1 MKFVCGYQ
9 FVLIFAIGDGRPL
22 DKVQYRQSINIQ
34 KLVAM
39 IRIYCK
45 NNGVTKEFESGLTL
59 KEIYDGM
66 ELDMPHGVIAA
77 KVNNVTEGLA
87 KRIYRHKDVEF
98 LDITSNDGM
107 RMYVR
112 SLLFIFMKAMN
123 EMFPG
128 ETVRFENAIS
138 KGYYCRMDRPLT
150 EDELVAVRERMLN
163 IVACDIPFERVECH
177 TAEAI
182 EVFARIGRMDKVC
195 LLETYDR
202 LYTSYYKLDGYID
215 SYYNGLVPSTG
226 YIKLFEIENYD
237 DGVLLRVPK
246 RNSPTEL
253 EDKVPQEKLH
263 GLFEERLQWH
273 QKMQVE
279 TIGDFN
285 KGVRAG
291 FGVDL
296 VNVSEVLQERR
307 LSQIADMIH
316 ERGSR
321 VVLIAGP
328 SSSGKT
334 TFSKRLSIQLLAC
347 GLKPYAISLDD
358 YFVNRTL
365 TPRKPDGD
373 YDFESIYSIDL
384 PYFNESLTRML
395 AGEDVELPTYNFKKG
410 EREFNGN
417 HLKLTPQMVLVIEGT
432 HALNPML
439 TSQVADSDKFRI
451 YVSALTSIKLDY
463 HNYISTSDNRLL
475 RRIIR
480 DAKYRGYPA
489 QETIMRWPDVRK
501 GEEEWIFPYQEN
513 ADVMFN
519 SSLFYELAVF
529 KAQAEPMLRAVPENV
544 PEYSEAQRLLRFL
557 DYIVPLQ
564 DTEMPPTS
572 LAREFLGGS
581 SFKY

>member
-1 MKFVCGYQ
+1 
-9 FVLIFAIGDGRPL
+9 
-22 DKVQYRQSINIQ
+22 
-34 KLVAM
+34 M

-45 NNGVTKEFESGLTL
+45 NNGITKEFESGLTL
-59 KEIYDGM
+59 KEIYDGL
-66 ELDMPHGVIAA
+66 ELDMPYGVVAA

-87 KRIYRHKDVEF
+87 MRIYRHKDVEF
-98 LDITSNDGM
+98 LDITTSDGM

-112 SLLFIFMKAMN
+112 SLTFIFMKAMN
-123 EMFPG
+123 EIFPG

-150 EDELVAVRERMLN
+150 DDEVDAVRERMLK
-163 IVACDIPFERVECH
+163 IVGCDIPFKRIECH
-177 TAEAI
+177 TEDAI
-182 EVFARIGRMDKVC
+182 EVFTRIGRMDKVR
-195 LLETYDR
+195 LLETYDH
-202 LYTSYYKLDGYID
+202 LYTSYYELDGYID
-215 SYYNGLVPSTG
+215 SYYNGLVPSSG
-226 YIKLFEIENYD
+226 YVKLFGIEKYD
-237 DGVLLRVPK
+237 DGVLLRVPSK
-246 RNSPTEL
+246 KNPLVL
-253 EDKVPQEKLH
+253 EDKVQQDKLH
-263 GLFEERLQWH
+263 ALFEERLQWH
-273 QKMQVE
+273 CKMGVE

-291 FGVDL
+291 HGVDL
-296 VNVSEVLQERR
+296 LNVSEALQERR
-307 LSQIADMIH
+307 LSQIADMIR
-316 ERGSR
+316 ERGAR

-347 GLKPYAISLDD
+347 GLTPYAISLDD

-373 YDFESIYSIDL
+373 YDFESIHSIDL
-384 PYFNESLTRML
+384 PYFNESLTRIL
-395 AGEDVELPTYNFKKG
+395 AGEEVDIPTYNFKSG
-410 EREFNGN
+410 EREFNGKR
-417 HLKLTPQMVLVIEGT
+417 LKLSPHMVLVIEGT

-439 TSQVADSDKFRI
+439 TSQVSDNEKFRI

-529 KAQAEPMLRAVPENV
+529 KQQAEAMLRAVPENV

-564 DTEMPPTS
+564 EKEMPPTS

-581 SFKY
+581 SFQY

>member
-1 MKFVCGYQ
+1 
-9 FVLIFAIGDGRPL
+9 
-22 DKVQYRQSINIQ
+22 
-34 KLVAM
+34 M

-45 NNGVTKEFESGLTL
+45 NNGVTKEFESGLSL
-59 KEIYDGM
+59 KEIYDGLS
-66 ELDMPHGVIAA
+66 LDMPHGVIAA

-87 KRIYRHKDVEF
+87 LRLYRNKDVEF
-98 LDITSNDGM
+98 IDITSDDGM

-112 SLLFIFMKAMN
+112 SLTFIFMKAMN

-138 KGYYCRMDRPLT
+138 KGYYCRMDHSLS
-150 EDELVAVRERMLN
+150 EEQIAAVRERMKS
-163 IVACDIPFERVECH
+163 IVAGDIPFKRVECH
-177 TAEAI
+177 TEDAI
-182 EVFARIGRMDKVC
+182 EVFRSIGRADKVR
-195 LLETYDR
+195 LLETYNR
-202 LYTSYYKLDGYID
+202 LYTSYYELDGYVD

-226 YIKLFEIENYD
+226 YIKLFEIEKFA
-237 DGVLLRVPK
+237 DGVLLRVPNK
-246 RNSPTEL
+246 ERPCEL
-253 EDKVPQEKLH
+253 EDKVLQEKLQD
-263 GLFEERLQWH
+263 LFEERLQWH
-273 QKMQVE
+273 QKMGVE

-285 KGVRAG
+285 KAVRAG
-291 FGVDL
+291 YGIDL
-296 VNVSEVLQERR
+296 VNVSEVMQERR
-307 LSQIADMIH
+307 LSQIADMVH
-316 ERGSR
+316 ASGAR

-334 TFSKRLSIQLLAC
+334 TFSKRLSVQLLAC

-358 YFVNRTL
+358 YFVNRTH
-365 TPRKPDGD
+365 TPRKADGD

-384 PYFNESLTRML
+384 PYFNESLTRIL
-395 AGEDVELPTYNFKKG
+395 AGEEVELPYYNFVKG
-410 EREFNGN
+410 EREYKGN
-417 HLKLTPQMVLVIEGT
+417 TLKLTPNMVLVIEGT

-439 TSQVADSDKFRI
+439 TSQVSDKEKFRI

-475 RRIIR
+475 RRMIR
-480 DAKYRGYPA
+480 DSKYRGYSA
-489 QETIMRWPDVRK
+489 VETIRRWPDVRK

-529 KAQAEPMLRAVPENV
+529 KAQAGPLLRSVPENRK
-544 PEYSEAQRLLRFL
+544 EYSEAQRLLRFL

-564 DTEMPPTS
+564 DDELPPTS
-572 LAREFLGGS
+572 VVREFLGGS

>member
-1 MKFVCGYQ
+1 
-9 FVLIFAIGDGRPL
+9 
-22 DKVQYRQSINIQ
+22 
-34 KLVAM
+34 M

-45 NNGVTKEFESGLTL
+45 NNGVTKEFDSGLTL
-59 KEIYDGM
+59 KEIYDGLGL
-66 ELDMPHGVIAA
+66 EMPYGVIAA
-77 KVNNVTEGLA
+77 RVNNVTVGLA
-87 KRIYRHKDVEF
+87 KCLYRNKDIEF

-123 EMFPG
+123 EAFPG

-138 KGYYCRMDRPLT
+138 KGYYCRMARPLT
-150 EDELVAVRERMLN
+150 DEELEVVRQRMHN
-163 IVACDIPFERVECH
+163 IVDCDIPFKRVECH
-177 TAEAI
+177 TQDAI
-182 EVFARIGRMDKVC
+182 ELFTRMGRTDKVS

-202 LYTSYYKLDGYID
+202 LYTSYYELDGYID

-237 DGVLLRVPK
+237 EGVLLRVPNK
-246 RNSPTEL
+246 ERPTEL
-253 EDKVPQEKLH
+253 EDKVPQDKLH
-263 GLFEERLQWH
+263 ELFEERLQWH

-307 LSQIADMIH
+307 LSQIADMIQ
-316 ERGSR
+316 ERRSR

-358 YFVNRTL
+358 YFVNRTQ
-365 TPRKPDGD
+365 TPRKADGD

-384 PYFNESLTRML
+384 PFFNDSLNRML
-395 AGEDVELPTYNFKKG
+395 AGEEVELPTYNFKSG
-410 EREFNGN
+410 EREFNGKR
-417 HLKLTPQMVLVIEGT
+417 LKLTPQMVLVIEGT

-439 TSQVADSDKFRI
+439 TSQIPDSEKFRI

-529 KAQAEPMLRAVPENV
+529 KAQAEPMLRAVPENI
-544 PEYSEAQRLLRFL
+544 PEYSEAQRLLHFL

-564 DTEMPPTS
+564 EKEMPLTS

>member
-1 MKFVCGYQ
+1 
-9 FVLIFAIGDGRPL
+9 
-22 DKVQYRQSINIQ
+22 
-34 KLVAM
+34 M
-39 IRIYCK
+39 IRIYCR
-45 NNGVTKEFESGLTL
+45 NNDVTKEFESGLTL
-59 KEIYDGM
+59 KEIYDRLS
-66 ELDMPHGVIAA
+66 LDMPHGVIAA

-112 SLLFIFMKAMN
+112 SLMFIFMKAMN
-123 EMFPG
+123 EFFPG
-128 ETVRFENAIS
+128 EIVRFENAIS
-138 KGYYCRMDRPLT
+138 KGYYCRINRPLT
-150 EDELVAVRERMLN
+150 TAELNAVKQRMLS
-163 IVACDIPFERVECH
+163 IIACDLPFKRVECH
-177 TAEAI
+177 TADAI
-182 EVFARIGRMDKVC
+182 EVFAGIGRTDKVR

-202 LYTSYYKLDGYID
+202 LYTSYYELDGYID
-215 SYYNGLVPSTG
+215 SFYNGLVPSTG
-226 YIKLFEIENYD
+226 YITLFEIENYD
-237 DGVLLRVPK
+237 DGVLLRVPA
-246 RNSPTEL
+246 RNNPRQL

-263 GLFEERLQWH
+263 ELFEERLQWH
-273 QKMQVE
+273 QKMGVE

-285 KGVRAG
+285 KAVRAG

-334 TFSKRLSIQLLAC
+334 TFSKRLSLQLLAC
-347 GLKPYAISLDD
+347 GLRPYAISLDD
-358 YFVNRTL
+358 YFVNRTH

-395 AGEDVELPTYNFKKG
+395 AGEEVELPTYNFKKG

-417 HLKLTPQMVLVIEGT
+417 RLKLTPQMVLVIEGT
-432 HALNPML
+432 HGLNPML
-439 TSQVADSDKFRI
+439 TSQVPDQDKFRI

-489 QETIMRWPDVRK
+489 RETIMRWPDVRQ

>member
-1 MKFVCGYQ
+1 
-9 FVLIFAIGDGRPL
+9 
-22 DKVQYRQSINIQ
+22 
-34 KLVAM
+34 M

-45 NNGVTKEFESGLTL
+45 NNGVTKEFDSGLTL
-59 KEIYDGM
+59 KEIYDGLGL
-66 ELDMPHGVIAA
+66 EMPYGVIAA
-77 KVNNVTEGLA
+77 RVNNVTVGLA
-87 KRIYRHKDVEF
+87 KCLYRNKDIEF

-123 EMFPG
+123 EVFPG

-138 KGYYCRMDRPLT
+138 KGYYCRMARPLT
-150 EDELVAVRERMLN
+150 DEELEVVRQRMHN
-163 IVACDIPFERVECH
+163 IVDCDIPFKRVECH
-177 TAEAI
+177 TQDAI
-182 EVFARIGRMDKVC
+182 ELFTRIGRTDKVS

-202 LYTSYYKLDGYID
+202 LYTSYYELDGYID

-237 DGVLLRVPK
+237 EGVLLRVPNK
-246 RNSPTEL
+246 ERPTEL
-253 EDKVPQEKLH
+253 EDKVPQDKLH
-263 GLFEERLQWH
+263 ELFEERLQWH

-307 LSQIADMIH
+307 LSQIADMIQ
-316 ERGSR
+316 ERRSR

-347 GLKPYAISLDD
+347 GLKPYTISLDD
-358 YFVNRTL
+358 YFVNRTQ
-365 TPRKPDGD
+365 TPRKADGD

-384 PYFNESLTRML
+384 PFFNDSLNRML
-395 AGEDVELPTYNFKKG
+395 AGDEVELPTYNFKSG
-410 EREFNGN
+410 EREFNGKR
-417 HLKLTPQMVLVIEGT
+417 LKLTPQMVLVIEGT
-432 HALNPML
+432 HGLNPML
-439 TSQVADSDKFRI
+439 TSQIPDSEKFRI

-529 KAQAEPMLRAVPENV
+529 KAQAEPMLRAVPENI
-544 PEYSEAQRLLRFL
+544 PEYSEAQRLLHFL

-564 DTEMPPTS
+564 EKEMPLTS

>member
-1 MKFVCGYQ
+1 
-9 FVLIFAIGDGRPL
+9 
-22 DKVQYRQSINIQ
+22 
-34 KLVAM
+34 M

-45 NNGVTKEFESGLTL
+45 NNGVTKEFDSGLTL
-59 KEIYDGM
+59 KEIYDGLGL
-66 ELDMPHGVIAA
+66 EMPYGVIAA
-77 KVNNVTEGLA
+77 RVNNVTVGLA
-87 KRIYRHKDVEF
+87 KCLYRNKDIEF

-123 EMFPG
+123 EAFPG

-138 KGYYCRMDRPLT
+138 KGYYCRMARPLT
-150 EDELVAVRERMLN
+150 DEELEVVRERMHN
-163 IVACDIPFERVECH
+163 IVDCDIPFKRVECH
-177 TAEAI
+177 TQDAI
-182 EVFARIGRMDKVC
+182 ELFTRMGRTDKVS

-202 LYTSYYKLDGYID
+202 LYTSYYELDGYID

-237 DGVLLRVPK
+237 EGVLLRVPNK
-246 RNSPTEL
+246 ERPTEL
-253 EDKVPQEKLH
+253 EDKVPQDKLH
-263 GLFEERLQWH
+263 ELFEERLQWH

-307 LSQIADMIH
+307 LSQIADMIQ
-316 ERGSR
+316 ERRSR

-358 YFVNRTL
+358 YFVNRTQ
-365 TPRKPDGD
+365 TPRKADGD

-384 PYFNESLTRML
+384 PFFNDSLNRML
-395 AGEDVELPTYNFKKG
+395 AGEEVELPTYNFKSG
-410 EREFNGN
+410 EREFNGKR
-417 HLKLTPQMVLVIEGT
+417 LKLTPQMVLVIEGT
-432 HALNPML
+432 HGLNPML
-439 TSQVADSDKFRI
+439 TSQIPDSEKFRI

-529 KAQAEPMLRAVPENV
+529 KAQAEPMLRAVPENI
-544 PEYSEAQRLLRFL
+544 PEYSEAQRLLHFL

-564 DTEMPPTS
+564 EKEMPLTS

>member
-1 MKFVCGYQ
+1 
-9 FVLIFAIGDGRPL
+9 
-22 DKVQYRQSINIQ
+22 
-34 KLVAM
+34 M

-45 NNGVTKEFESGLTL
+45 NNGVTKEFDSGLTL
-59 KEIYDGM
+59 KEIYDGLGL
-66 ELDMPHGVIAA
+66 EMPYGVIAA
-77 KVNNVTEGLA
+77 RVNNVTVGLA
-87 KRIYRHKDVEF
+87 KCLYRNKDIEF

-123 EMFPG
+123 EAFPG

-138 KGYYCRMDRPLT
+138 KGYYCRMARPLT
-150 EDELVAVRERMLN
+150 DEELEVVRERMHN
-163 IVACDIPFERVECH
+163 IVDCDIPFKRVECH
-177 TAEAI
+177 TQDAI
-182 EVFARIGRMDKVC
+182 ELFTRMGRTDKVS

-202 LYTSYYKLDGYID
+202 LYTSYYELDGYID

-237 DGVLLRVPK
+237 EGVLLRVPNK
-246 RNSPTEL
+246 ERPTEL
-253 EDKVPQEKLH
+253 EDKVPQDKLH
-263 GLFEERLQWH
+263 ELFEERLQWH

-307 LSQIADMIH
+307 LSQIADMIQ
-316 ERGSR
+316 ERRSR

-358 YFVNRTL
+358 YFVNRTQ
-365 TPRKPDGD
+365 TPRKADGD

-384 PYFNESLTRML
+384 PFFNDSLNRML
-395 AGEDVELPTYNFKKG
+395 AGEEVELPTYNFKSG
-410 EREFNGN
+410 EREFNGKR
-417 HLKLTPQMVLVIEGT
+417 LKLTPQMVLVIEGT
-432 HALNPML
+432 HVLNPML
-439 TSQVADSDKFRI
+439 TSQIPDSEKFRI

-529 KAQAEPMLRAVPENV
+529 KAQAEPMLRAVPENI
-544 PEYSEAQRLLRFL
+544 PEYSEAQRLLHFL

-564 DTEMPPTS
+564 EKEMPLTS